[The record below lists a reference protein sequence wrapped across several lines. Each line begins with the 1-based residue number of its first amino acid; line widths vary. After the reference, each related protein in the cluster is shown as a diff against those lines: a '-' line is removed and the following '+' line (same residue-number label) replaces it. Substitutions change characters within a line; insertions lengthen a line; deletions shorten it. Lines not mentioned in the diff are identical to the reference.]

1 MSRGFG
7 AAKSASR
14 NSSAGFT
21 SSGAEVHVL
30 GRGMRVK
37 GRVTGDGD
45 VRLEGEVEGEVK
57 VTGQFEV
64 GATGTF
70 VGTLSASQV
79 MIDGAVTGDVESTG
93 PVHIRA
99 GARVAGDVHA
109 SEVSLEEG
117 ASFRGRVDASFDLPD
132 GLADGPAAPA
142 RGSQTGSASA
152 RRR

>member
-30 GRGMRVK
+30 GRGMREK
-37 GRVTGDGD
+37 GRVTGEGD
-45 VRLEGEVEGEVK
+45 VRLEGEVEGDVK

-79 MIDGAVTGDVESTG
+79 TIDGAVTGDVECSG
-93 PVHIRA
+93 AVHIRA
-99 GARVAGDVHA
+99 GARVAGDMNG

-117 ASFRGRVDASFDLPD
+117 ASFRGRVDATFELPD
-132 GLADGPAAPA
+132 GLADGPAAPV
-142 RGSQTGSASA
+142 RGSQGGASA